1 MKIAY
6 LIAIIAAISGVLADI
21 SNKYCGK
28 ENCYDILGLKSSA
41 SIEDIK

>member
-6 LIAIIAAISGVLADI
+6 LIAIIVAISGVLADI